1 MSHLSSPIILL
12 CQTCF
17 VLLFSSCNETLI
29 MESSCPEENH
39 FSAICVRSAEPER
52 TPTPYDIT
60 QRMVALF
67 FSSDKNS
74 LSVTDIQPFIYDGY
88 TCLYIVN
95 FEKGFKII
103 SADTRVPLILA
114 ESENKAFILEDL
126 DNNGVKVWLEDT
138 ADRISKLKRYNL
150 ETGEDYS
157 ELWSNFRSHRP
168 VPETRSFPGDSI
180 WIRIVSN
187 AVDTINYN
195 LTVPTMLPTKWGQEA
210 PWNTKMPLDQY
221 NLRSIVGCAAVA
233 VSQVLYY
240 FNQTCNCPHDLY
252 HQIPITNTIPD
263 GNGYV
268 MVNLSRSDYYYYSS
282 RWSDMPLDA
291 NSPHAD
297 YVSDLMLDIGGRLS
311 MHYSSGGSLVIL
323 ASDYS
328 IPNLSLC
335 GISSSFGSYSF
346 SNVETSLLN
355 GKPVI
360 VTAFPSSTPST
371 GHTWVIDG
379 YLNYTL
385 RASSLSTYYCIHP
398 EELCN
403 YQNVS
408 DIYTDD
414 EMLEL
419 FPDAYNGMQD
429 AVITGYSPVKKW
441 HMNWGHDGTN
451 DDYYGVLDT
460 SSWSYGSLNFM
471 YYRTIH
477 YNISTSDLQ

>member
-74 LSVTDIQPFIYDGY
+74 LSVTDILPFVYDGF

-103 SADTRVPLILA
+103 SADTRVPPILA
-114 ESENKAFILEDL
+114 ESENDAFILEEL

-138 ADRISKLKRYNL
+138 ADRISKLKRYNMD
-150 ETGEDYS
+150 TGEDYS
-157 ELWSNFRSHRP
+157 ELWTNFRSHRP
-168 VPETRSFPGDSI
+168 TPETRSFPGDSI
-180 WIRIVSN
+180 WIKIVSN
-187 AVDTINYN
+187 AVDTVNNIAHIPK
-195 LTVPTMLPTKWGQEA
+195 LLPTKWGQEA

-221 NLRSIVGCAAVA
+221 NLRSDVGCVAVA

-240 FNQTCNCPHDLY
+240 FNQTSNCPHDLY
-252 HQIPITNTIPD
+252 HLISISNTTPD
-263 GNGYV
+263 GNGFV
-268 MVNLSRSDYYYYSS
+268 MVNLSRSDYNYYSP
-282 RWSDMPLDA
+282 RWSDMPLDN
-291 NSPHAD
+291 NSPYPD
-297 YVSDLMLDIGGRLS
+297 YVSDLMLDIGNRLN
-311 MHYSSGGSLVIL
+311 MHYSHNGSRVNL

-328 IPNLSLC
+328 IPNLSFC
-335 GISSSFGSYSF
+335 GISSSFSPYSF
-346 SNVETSLLN
+346 SNVETSLFN
-355 GKPVI
+355 RKPVI
-360 VTAFPSSTPST
+360 VTAFQSSLSSV

-385 RASSLSTYYCIHP
+385 RASSVNTYYCIHP

-419 FPDAYNGMQD
+419 FPDAYSGMQD
-429 AVITGYSPVKKW
+429 ITVTGYSPVQGW
-441 HMNWGHDGTN
+441 HMNWGYDGTN
-451 DDYYGVLDT
+451 DDYYGFLD
-460 SSWSYGSLNFM
+460 SSNWNYGNISFN